1 MATMHL
7 SVYSYKKIVLSQ
19 RKPRDAEAIL
29 FGLKFAN
36 DIHYKLRCSQASI
49 KQGFIASNIDCDLN
63 ATYIKYVTRHVPYP
77 CFKGN
82 FTVFP

>member
-49 KQGFIASNIDCDLN
+49 KQGFRASNIDCDLN
-63 ATYIKYVTRHVPYP
+63 AAYSVSQPPPPYG
-77 CFKGN
+77 FLN
-82 FTVFP
+82 FSQTVGKF